1 VATDRLFFALRP
13 DAAAAARMHQLTL
26 RLRDVHQLTGKPL
39 AVERLHVTLGFLGDH
54 DGLPPRLVA
63 AADAVAR
70 GVLAEPFELAFDHVM
85 SFERNQGAAPLVL
98 CRETPCAP
106 LDALCTQLG
115 TDTTR
120 DFKPHATL
128 LYDSRAVPLHEVDA
142 ISWTVTEVL
151 LIRSLVGRARH
162 EVLGRYPLG

>member
-1 VATDRLFFALRP
+1 
-13 DAAAAARMHQLTL
+13 
-26 RLRDVHQLTGKPL
+26 
-39 AVERLHVTLGFLGDH
+39 
-54 DGLPPRLVA
+54 
-63 AADAVAR
+63 
-70 GVLAEPFELAFDHVM
+70 
-85 SFERNQGAAPLVL
+85 VL

-120 DFKPHATL
+120 DSKPHATL
-128 LYDSRAVPLHEVDA
+128 LYDSRVVPLHEVDA